1 MGFKFIDQFS
11 YLHFSVGIIAYF
23 WGINLKIAI
32 IVHTIFEISEKASLN
47 PSKEI
52 PIFSS
57 WLEEKSKDG
66 FIQVPANP
74 VFTKTIPINRAITAA
89 DKASFSS
96 SN

>member
-1 MGFKFIDQFS
+1 MIKENEIPTTQ
-11 YLHFSVGIIAYF
+11 IIMRIPAR
-23 WGINLKIAI
+23 LP
-32 IVHTIFEISEKASLN
+32 IFEISEKASLN

-66 FIQVPANP
+66 FIQVPVNP

>member
-1 MGFKFIDQFS
+1 MIKENEIATTQ
-11 YLHFSVGIIAYF
+11 IIMRIPAR
-23 WGINLKIAI
+23 LP
-32 IVHTIFEISEKASLN
+32 IFEISEKASLN

-52 PIFSS
+52 PIVSS

-66 FIQVPANP
+66 FIQVPVNP
-74 VFTKTIPINRAITAA
+74 VFAKTIPINRAITAA